1 MLKFSIYSFIILC
14 LVPVLALTANV
25 KAAEVEATLSSDVIS
40 IDGQVTLSIII
51 TGGKDADEPTLPP
64 IGGFNVYTAG
74 KTFSSSSVNGVT
86 STSVKY
92 KYVLVPQRTGKFLI
106 GPIKVK
112 VDGKEFSTEP
122 MAITVEKG
130 TRRDVPSRAE
140 RPDNATENGE
150 YIIDAEISKD
160 TVFEGELLVHEF
172 KAFQRR
178 GAGFMSDPVYVPPS
192 YSGFWREEFG
202 WKRYTRRLQGNV
214 YVVNQMDSYLF
225 PVSPGEVQIEPTRVV
240 VTPDAFSNFFSFDPF
255 DSRGRRS
262 RQHRMQPETLFTE
275 PLIINVLPLPRE
287 SRPRD
292 FKGAVGSFDM
302 DVDISR
308 TDVTVDETI
317 LLTIKIAGQ
326 GNIKT
331 ISSPDIPEIE
341 GLDIRPSGDTTSVRE
356 AGGVIAGLKIFEY
369 SIIPEQEGIY
379 EIPSLKWSY
388 FDPETENY
396 RTLASEEYEI
406 NIEPGASAGDDAFA
420 GRMNIPGD
428 IKVRDILGVK
438 TLDGRLK
445 KKSKPLIMSP
455 VFIGVQAVPLILL
468 AGVILFRKRQEKLM
482 GDLRLRRLKRAHGL
496 ARKKLSSASSLLK
509 SGNPDDFYGE
519 VSRAVYQ
526 YVGDKF
532 NYSASGLTE
541 SKVVEI
547 LQDEGYSEETIEE
560 FRELIQTSDFGR
572 FAPGQSGED
581 SAGEL
586 LKQAEK
592 WIVTAEHEGKRVK

>member
-1 MLKFSIYSFIILC
+1 
-14 LVPVLALTANV
+14 VPVLALTANV
-25 KAAEVEATLSSDVIS
+25 KAAEVEASLSSDVIS

-74 KTFSSSSVNGVT
+74 KTFSSSTVNGVT

-106 GPIKVK
+106 GPIKVN
-112 VDGKEFSTEP
+112 VDGREYSTEP

-130 TRRDVPSRAE
+130 TRSNVPSRAE

-160 TVFEGELLVHEF
+160 TVYEGELVVHEF

-225 PVSPGEVQIEPTRVV
+225 PVSPGEVEIEPTRVV

-275 PLIINVLPLPRE
+275 PIIINVLPLPRE
-287 SRPRD
+287 NRPRD

-388 FDPETENY
+388 FDTESENY
-396 RTLASEEYEI
+396 RTLTSEEYEI

-438 TLDGRLK
+438 TLDSKLK
-445 KKSKPLIMSP
+445 KESKPLIMSP

-468 AGVILFRKRQEKLM
+468 AGVILFRKRQERLM
-482 GDLRLRRLKRAHGL
+482 GDVRLRRLKRAHGL

-509 SGNPDDFYGE
+509 RGNLDDFYGE

-547 LQDEGYSEETIEE
+547 LQDEGFSDETIKE

-592 WIVTAEHEGKRVK
+592 WIVTAEHEGKRAK

>member
-1 MLKFSIYSFIILC
+1 MC
-14 LVPVLALTANV
+14 LVPVLAFPADV
-25 KAAEVEATLSSDVIS
+25 RAAEVEASLSSDVIS

-51 TGGKDADEPTLPP
+51 TGGKDAGEPTLPP

-74 KTFSSSSVNGVT
+74 KTFSSSTVNGVT

-112 VDGKEFSTEP
+112 VDGKEYSTEP

-160 TVFEGELLVHEF
+160 TVYEGELVVHEF

-225 PVSPGEVQIEPTRVV
+225 PVSPGEVEIEPTRVV

-275 PLIINVLPLPRE
+275 PMIINVLPLPRE
-287 SRPRD
+287 NRPRD
-292 FKGAVGSFDM
+292 FKGSVGSFDM

-308 TDVTVDETI
+308 TNVTVDETI

-406 NIEPGASAGDDAFA
+406 NIEPGASAGNDAFA

-445 KKSKPLIMSP
+445 KEAKPLIMSS
-455 VFIGVQAVPLILL
+455 VFIGVQALPLILL

-482 GDLRLRRLKRAHGL
+482 GDVRLRRLKRAHGL

-509 SGNPDDFYGE
+509 SGNLDDFYGE

-547 LQDEGYSEETIEE
+547 LQDEGFSEDTIKE